1 MTPEMTFPQWRAAQ
15 LSRNVIIMMLLFAA
29 GMLVCH
35 LIHKKLERDR
45 CRDAGQ

>member
-15 LSRNVIIMMLLFAA
+15 VSKTVIIVMLVFAA

-45 CRDAGQ
+45 CEEAAR